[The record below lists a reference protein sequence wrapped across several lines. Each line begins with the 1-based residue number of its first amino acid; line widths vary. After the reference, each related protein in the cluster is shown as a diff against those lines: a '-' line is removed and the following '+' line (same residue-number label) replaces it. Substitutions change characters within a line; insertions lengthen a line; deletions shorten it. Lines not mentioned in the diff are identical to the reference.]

1 MTQATRGEFDAG
13 GKAQLGMAGQL
24 GVCLAVL
31 KEMLDWKIAI
41 EDGEEVLG
49 GYSVSGFVEEDVDEF
64 GG

>member
-1 MTQATRGEFDAG
+1 
-13 GKAQLGMAGQL
+13 MAGQL